1 MNFTRQDIQKLSEG
15 LAKYAKKDSDF
26 TPLSSINAETGIA
39 VLHEGTNRRVS
50 VNTLSTYMFNNIDIS
65 KIPVKFDDV
74 SEKNL
79 YDLLKKVLTS
89 GGYEGTD
96 ISLDRVGYNTPQ
108 GTIDLGVK
116 AWTAMDHL
124 FKIVYG
130 LLPFPTA
137 ADEDEINELF
147 TTTD

>member
-26 TPLSSINAETGIA
+26 KPISSINDDTDIA
-39 VLHEGTNRRVS
+39 VLHEGVNRRVA
-50 VNTLSTYMFNNIDIS
+50 LSALSKYMFNNIDIS
-65 KIPVKFDDV
+65 QIPVSFNDV

-79 YDLLKKVLTS
+79 YDLLKKLITD

-147 TTTD
+147 TTTY